1 MARPAGWREA
11 WVDVDV
17 DRRDDALRTAGA
29 LVVYGALAGA
39 ARAHPALLDLA
50 WPAGGVAALWLLGSW
65 GRPSRLVRDAGLL
78 VGTTVLAYAAVGA
91 TPARGLAVGAM
102 VLLASFVTVL
112 VLRRLTP
119 PTAAGRAPRLE
130 RPADLG
136 AVLAASAASGLVQAL
151 VSPSVISAAD
161 GELLPLVLWPWGL
174 RGAVSTFVVL
184 AVGLRLVAA
193 GDAALLRARGAR
205 GPRRAAAARPAP
217 RARTGDVLEAA
228 AVVTVLAAVHVAS
241 AATEDVVLLG
251 LTVLPLAVWAGL
263 RLPTTWT
270 AAIVLADATA
280 VVLLTAH
287 GLGPTQPLPP
297 GLRTTT
303 AQVLVGVVTFVTLVL
318 ALHRDDLV
326 RAGARERRA
335 RERAQEQADL
345 LGGVLASAQE
355 GVVVVDAAGRV
366 LLDNDAARDLL
377 GVPAD
382 ASRRAQDD
390 AFALLHVDGTPVPE
404 DEMPLVRALRGAR
417 TAGAE
422 LLLRRSDGTARR
434 VVVTAHPLPGPAG
447 AHGAVAT
454 LHDVTREREAAQA
467 LAESERLCRRAL
479 DASPLGMLVLPLDER
494 PRRVLRTNPA
504 LERLLARTDLP
515 GEDVA
520 EVVDPTDL
528 PLLAAA
534 LDALADGAPPRRV
547 EVRLLGPGGRRLRA
561 SCTASVVRQGDGRRE
576 AVLLLEDLT
585 ARHEAERALA
595 HAARHDPLTG
605 APNRRVLTERLAAL
619 VGGGARD
626 GARVGVVYLDL
637 DGFKDVNDAEGH
649 AVGDAVLREAARRLD
664 AAVRPG
670 DTVARLGG
678 DEFVV
683 VCPDLS
689 AEADLAAVAQ
699 RVVDALGAPYAPPA
713 RRHRVTASAG
723 TALAGPGEDAAAL
736 LARAD
741 AAMYAAKRAGGD
753 RWSDGTPPADDVS
766 TTEMAVLT
774 PAERAG

>member
-11 WVDVDV
+11 SVDVDV

-39 ARAHPALLDLA
+39 ARAHPALLELA

-91 TPARGLAVGAM
+91 TSARGLAVGAM
-102 VLLASFVTVL
+102 VLLASLVTVL

-161 GELLPLVLWPWGL
+161 GEHLPLVLWPWGL

-193 GDAALLRARGAR
+193 ADAALLRSRAR
-205 GPRRAAAARPAP
+205 GPRRAAAAGATG
-217 RARTGDVLEAA
+217 RAGRGAALEAA
-228 AVVTVLAAVHVAS
+228 AVVTVLAAVH
-241 AATEDVVLLG
+241 AAGALTEDVVLLG

-280 VVLLTAH
+280 VVLLSAH
-287 GLGPTQPLPP
+287 GLGPAQPLPT
-297 GLRTTT
+297 GLQATTT
-303 AQVLVGVVTFVTLVL
+303 QVLVGVVTFVTLVL
-318 ALHRDDLV
+318 ALHRDDLL

-366 LLDNDAARDLL
+366 LLDNEAARDLL

-417 TAGAE
+417 TTGAE

-494 PRRVLRTNPA
+494 PRCVLRTNPA

-520 EVVDPTDL
+520 DVVDPTDL
-528 PLLAAA
+528 PLLTAE

-547 EVRLLGPGGRRLRA
+547 DVRLLGPGGRRLRA

-605 APNRRVLTERLAAL
+605 APNRRVLTERLDAL

-664 AAVRPG
+664 AVVRPG

-723 TALAGPGEDAAAL
+723 TALAAPGEDAAAL

-753 RWSDGTPPADDVS
+753 RWSDGAAPSDEALPAG
-766 TTEMAVLT
+766 TAVLA
-774 PAERAG
+774 PAQPAG